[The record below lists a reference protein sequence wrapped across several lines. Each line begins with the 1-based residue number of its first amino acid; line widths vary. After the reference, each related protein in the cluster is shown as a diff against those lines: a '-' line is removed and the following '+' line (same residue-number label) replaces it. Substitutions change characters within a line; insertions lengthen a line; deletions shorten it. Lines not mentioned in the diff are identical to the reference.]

1 MKKLALLVAAAL
13 MCASMAACGSSSS
26 SSGSASA
33 SAESSASAS
42 ASASTEATASGE
54 ETTGDTLIMGT
65 NAAFPPYEYY
75 EGDQIVG
82 IDADIAKALGEKLG
96 VEVTIEDMD
105 FNSLI
110 TAVQTGKID
119 MVLAGMTV
127 TPDREENVSFTDSY
141 ATGIQSII
149 VTEDSEI
156 TGPDDLEGHKIGV
169 QESTT
174 GHIYCSDDYGE
185 DNVIAYTTG
194 ANAVEALK
202 TGKVDAVVI
211 DNEPAKAFVEAN
223 EGLKVLDT
231 EYTVEDYAIA
241 VAKENTEL
249 LDKLNTALAEL
260 KEDGTIQSI
269 IDKYITAE

>member
-1 MKKLALLVAAAL
+1 MKKLSLILAATL
-13 MCASMAACGSSSS
+13 MCASLAACSSGTSSSS
-26 SSGSASA
+26 AAASGS
-33 SAESSASAS
+33 ET
-42 ASASTEATASGE
+42 ASASTSSEATTDDTSSG
-54 ETTGDTLIMGT
+54 GTLIMGT

-75 EGDQIVG
+75 ENDEIVG
-82 IDADIAKALGEKLG
+82 IDADIARALGEKLG
-96 VEVTIEDMD
+96 KDVTIEDMD

-156 TGPDDLEGHKIGV
+156 ASPDDLGGHKIGV

-185 DNVIAYTTG
+185 DSVIAYTTG

-223 EGLKVLDT
+223 EGLKILDT
-231 EYTVEDYAIA
+231 EYAVEDYAIA

-249 LDKLNTALAEL
+249 LDQLNTALAEL